1 VRHLALLLAV
11 ALSIL
16 TPPPL
21 GEGAVRASL
30 AQEATALEIEA
41 APPHVADPGEVLAH
55 FLEAV
60 RLREAGALDAAVEA
74 MERAHALVPDDP
86 DLTLELARTY
96 LAARLYGAAAVA
108 YAEAVTIAPSRPDLS
123 IAQAR
128 FHLDHAFRV
137 REALPA
143 AERAVQLL
151 PADPDAIRLL
161 DRARS
166 AAILADS

>member
-1 VRHLALLLAV
+1 VRYLTLLLALV
-11 ALSIL
+11 LSIFS
-16 TPPPL
+16 PL
-21 GEGAVRASL
+21 PFGEGQVRPSL
-30 AQEATALEIEA
+30 AQEAAALEPEA
-41 APPHVADPGEVLAH
+41 APADLADPGDVLALY
-55 FLEAV
+55 LEAV
-60 RLREAGALDAAVEA
+60 RLREAGAFDAAVET

-96 LAARLYGAAAVA
+96 QVARLYGAAAVA
-108 YAEAVTIAPSRPDLS
+108 YAEAVAIAPDRADLA

-137 REALPA
+137 REAVPA
-143 AERAVQLL
+143 AERAVQLR

-166 AAILADS
+166 AALLATS